1 MASAGTPAW
10 PSRDELTM
18 AWGDAVLEKLS
29 QSAKLFLSNGRFVEA
44 GTGGGAVFAVPA
56 GGFLERARDHQ
67 SEAEKALAT
76 YFGRPVPFRL
86 VPDKGSA
93 TYRGSSPPATATP
106 GRTQTIEGQKR
117 RKRHAG
123 RAGSTGRAD
132 NTDGYDLDDLIDAS
146 QAAPLPVVPVE
157 ERILQAF
164 PGSVLDG

>member
-1 MASAGTPAW
+1 
-10 PSRDELTM
+10 
-18 AWGDAVLEKLS
+18 VLEKLS

-93 TYRGSSPPATATP
+93 AYRGASSAPAE
-106 GRTQTIEGQKR
+106 RTRRIE
-117 RKRHAG
+117 
-123 RAGSTGRAD
+123 
-132 NTDGYDLDDLIDAS
+132 NTDDYDLDDLVDAS
-146 QAAPLPVVPVE
+146 QAPPLPVVPVE